1 MKKEL
6 TKKILLTVGL
16 ALIISLL
23 VYRIVYDIKGLINQY
38 HILDMFTQEGSI
50 FILSAKITIIKLFVF
65 IFLDII
71 IVLFI
76 GFLFA
81 KIWKK
86 QILKVI
92 YSFQDYKIEKS
103 IKNNEKKKK
112 KQERLE
118 KKLEKLKSKIK

>member
-1 MKKEL
+1 
-6 TKKILLTVGL
+6 
-16 ALIISLL
+16 
-23 VYRIVYDIKGLINQY
+23 
-38 HILDMFTQEGSI
+38 
-50 FILSAKITIIKLFVF
+50 
-65 IFLDII
+65 
-71 IVLFI
+71 LFI